1 MKVSH
6 PDKAAFIEA
15 TQSIRDEYG
24 AEYADI
30 LEQVNALA

>member
-1 MKVSH
+1 MKVSY

-15 TQSIRDEYG
+15 TQSISQEYG
-24 AEYADI
+24 ADYSDI